1 MDQYRRHRPVHDGAG
16 HRRPDEPRTLE
27 EWDGFTYQVVGAA
40 DDLTAAQQW
49 VNERPIGDDSAT
61 LTSGRSSSRSNSA
74 HTVLEGTGLS
84 HTPQRS
90 ANSSTSNSP

>member
-1 MDQYRRHRPVHDGAG
+1 MGKHHRPGPPNQPSRAVPHIDANAPLAAFDKRRRPPMDQYRRHRPVHDGAG
-16 HRRPDEPRTLE
+16 HRRPDEPRALE

-61 LTSGRSSSRSNSA
+61 
-74 HTVLEGTGLS
+74 
-84 HTPQRS
+84 
-90 ANSSTSNSP
+90 